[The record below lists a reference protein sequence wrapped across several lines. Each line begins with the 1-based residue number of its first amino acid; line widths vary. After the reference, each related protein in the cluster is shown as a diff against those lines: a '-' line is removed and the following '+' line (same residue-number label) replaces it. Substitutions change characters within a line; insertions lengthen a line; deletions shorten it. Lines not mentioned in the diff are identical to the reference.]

1 MAQLSLQDDKL
12 CRCWPQLSQNCFFLK
27 MVRFEMV
34 NLGLCFTVKIGFQSA
49 DAIITNGLKEEFEIS
64 GIYTLLVAVI
74 AYFVLLRMLLLDL
87 FSTGK
92 YRKKLPQAW
101 KNVLNVSN
109 HKSRYFSHFS
119 STHNSSNRSTS
130 SRRSTS
136 RCHSSSLLHHA
147 LFLPSIK

>member
-12 CRCWPQLSQNCFFLK
+12 RRCWPQLSHNCFLLK
-27 MVRFEMV
+27 MVRFEMA

-74 AYFVLLRMLLLDL
+74 AYFVLLRILLLDL

-92 YRKKLPQAW
+92 YRKNREYRYLNWLKERIKRNKSQI
-101 KNVLNVSN
+101 KVL
-109 HKSRYFSHFS
+109 FSFQF
-119 STHNSSNRSTS
+119 
-130 SRRSTS
+130 
-136 RCHSSSLLHHA
+136 HSQFVESLYV
-147 LFLPSIK
+147 FKT

>member
-12 CRCWPQLSQNCFFLK
+12 RRCWPQLSQNCFFLK

-49 DAIITNGLKEEFEIS
+49 DSIITNGLKEEFDIS

-87 FSTGK
+87 FSTSK
-92 YRKKLPQAW
+92 YRKTVDTDILIRIFIKERIKRIKSQI
-101 KNVLNVSN
+101 KVL
-109 HKSRYFSHFS
+109 FSFQF
-119 STHNSSNRSTS
+119 
-130 SRRSTS
+130 
-136 RCHSSSLLHHA
+136 HSQFVESLYV
-147 LFLPSIK
+147 FKTWYK

>member
-1 MAQLSLQDDKL
+1 
-12 CRCWPQLSQNCFFLK
+12 

-87 FSTGK
+87 FSTSK
-92 YRKKLPQAW
+92 YRK
-101 KNVLNVSN
+101 NREYRYLNWS
-109 HKSRYFSHFS
+109 FF
-119 STHNSSNRSTS
+119 
-130 SRRSTS
+130 
-136 RCHSSSLLHHA
+136 
-147 LFLPSIK
+147 

>member
-1 MAQLSLQDDKL
+1 
-12 CRCWPQLSQNCFFLK
+12 

-87 FSTGK
+87 FSTSK
-92 YRKKLPQAW
+92 YRKTVDTDILIRIFIKERIKRIKSQI
-101 KNVLNVSN
+101 KVL
-109 HKSRYFSHFS
+109 FSFQF
-119 STHNSSNRSTS
+119 
-130 SRRSTS
+130 
-136 RCHSSSLLHHA
+136 HSQFVESLYV
-147 LFLPSIK
+147 FKTWYK

>member
-12 CRCWPQLSQNCFFLK
+12 SRYWPQLSQNCFFLK

-49 DAIITNGLKEEFEIS
+49 DAIMTNGLKEKFEIG

-74 AYFVLLRMLLLDL
+74 AYFVLLRMLLSDL

-92 YRKKLPQAW
+92 YRK
-101 KNVLNVSN
+101 NVNTNILIIKERNDRI
-109 HKSRYFSHFS
+109 KSQIKVLFSFQFH
-119 STHNSSNRSTS
+119 
-130 SRRSTS
+130 SRFVE
-136 RCHSSSLLHHA
+136 SLY
-147 LFLPSIK
+147 LFKT